1 MDFVWKCFFGEELCE
16 FGGVKGFFFR
26 IRRRYHEI
34 VFVVDVVD
42 FIVIGDGEMGR
53 VRGILGVKHGY
64 VVYIKTRN
72 PFVFSF

>member
-1 MDFVWKCFFGEELCE
+1 MECLWFL
-16 FGGVKGFFFR
+16 FR

-42 FIVIGDGEMGR
+42 FILIGDGEMDRRGR
-53 VRGILGVKHGY
+53 GLIGVKRGDI
-64 VVYIKTRN
+64 VYIKTGN